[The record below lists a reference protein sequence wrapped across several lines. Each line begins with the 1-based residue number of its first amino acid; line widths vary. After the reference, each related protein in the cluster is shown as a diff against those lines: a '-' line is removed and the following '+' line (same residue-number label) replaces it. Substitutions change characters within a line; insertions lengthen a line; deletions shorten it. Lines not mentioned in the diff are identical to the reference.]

1 MHICM
6 RDIRNDGVAH
16 DWGGVIHS
24 AVLYYADMLCYS
36 PQAQRPKSTKNQ
48 PVGRPGEVVPRLPG
62 ASSFFN
68 RIFRINL
75 REHNSRQAHVTAS
88 QPTVRLNDRS

>member
-36 PQAQRPKSTKNQ
+36 PQAQRSMPQNTVLVFVSWPPRRWRST
-48 PVGRPGEVVPRLPG
+48 LPCVQMMVCICYV
-62 ASSFFN
+62 SYHD
-68 RIFRINL
+68 L
-75 REHNSRQAHVTAS
+75 Y
-88 QPTVRLNDRS
+88 

>member
-36 PQAQRPKSTKNQ
+36 PQAQRSMPRTRSWSAH
-48 PVGRPGEVVPRLPG
+48 GAFARFARARMGARMGLRAIPGTTGCALSYRHPAAQRATPG
-62 ASSFFN
+62 A
-68 RIFRINL
+68 
-75 REHNSRQAHVTAS
+75 
-88 QPTVRLNDRS
+88 P

>member
-24 AVLYYADMLCYS
+24 AAVLYYADMLCYS
-36 PQAQRPKSTKNQ
+36 PQAQRSMPRTRSWALS
-48 PVGRPGEVVPRLPG
+48 VGRLEGG
-62 ASSFFN
+62 AAPYHAFK
-68 RIFRINL
+68 
-75 REHNSRQAHVTAS
+75 
-88 QPTVRLNDRS
+88 